1 MAKKQVKTNEASV
14 EVSLLRRRAMGY
26 NPQAEELNNTICSVN
41 PVVFDL
47 LSEKGK
53 AAYFPKKGIL
63 GQAAE
68 ASNCRIN
75 ATIGIALD
83 DDGSTTCLK
92 LLDDKIHLSSDRAF
106 KYAPSFGVPAL
117 RKIWQQMIRKKNPS
131 LGEAEISLPVVSC
144 ALTHGIFVAG
154 QMFADASDT
163 LISPNYFW
171 GNYNLAITAAT
182 GSKVKHYP
190 TFEGEGYNVN
200 GLGKVISATGI
211 GKKLI
216 ILNFPNNPTGYTPTI
231 DEAYA
236 IRDLFVSEAEKG
248 SKLAVII
255 DDAYF
260 GLVFRE
266 GIYEESLFSL
276 LATAHEN
283 ILAIKIDGATKED
296 YVWGFRTGFVTFGI
310 KGGTPELYS
319 ALEAKTAAEI
329 RATISNAPNP
339 SQQLLLEAYSDPQ
352 YEIQKQEKHDLLRR
366 RFDMVDKVLAD
377 HPEYSECFKPL
388 PYNSGYFMCIEP
400 DVEINAEE
408 LRVLLVNKYSVGL
421 ISTEGLIRVAF
432 SSTPTHLLPDVFE
445 AIYQACLELKK

>member
-1 MAKKQVKTNEASV
+1 
-14 EVSLLRRRAMGY
+14 MGY
-26 NPQAEELNNTICSVN
+26 NPQAEELNSAIIANNSV
-41 PVVFDL
+41 VYDL

-92 LLDDKIHLSSDRAF
+92 LLDDKIHLTSDKAF
-106 KYAPSFGVPAL
+106 KYAPSYGVPAL
-117 RKIWQQMIRKKNPS
+117 RKIWQDMIRKKNPT
-131 LGEAEISLPVVSC
+131 LEDAVISLPVVSC
-144 ALTHGIFVAG
+144 ALTHGIYIAG

-163 LISPNYFW
+163 LISPDYFW

-190 TFEGEGYNVN
+190 TFDGLGYNVK
-200 GLGKVISATGI
+200 GLGEKMSASGV
-211 GKKLI
+211 GKKLV

-231 DEAYA
+231 EEAYA
-236 IRDLFVSEAEKG
+236 LRDLFVNEAEKG
-248 SKLAVII
+248 SKLAIII

-260 GLVFRE
+260 GLVFRA
-266 GIYEESLFSL
+266 GVFEESMFSL
-276 LATAHEN
+276 LANAHEN

-296 YVWGFRTGFVTFGI
+296 YVWGFRTGFVTYGV
-310 KGGTPELYS
+310 KNGSAEMYA
-319 ALEAKTAAEI
+319 ALEAKTAAVV

-339 SQQLLLEAYSDPQ
+339 SQQLLLEAYSDSA

-377 HPEYSECFKPL
+377 HPEYAECFKPL

-432 SSTPTHLLPDVFE
+432 SSTPTHLLPEVFE